1 MEKWIHEN
9 IANAYLLFVFGETSS
24 NFNCKWIIEYIFV
37 VGLGKT
43 IENRKEKIFT
53 LVLFC
58 DGAYLY
64 VISCVPVNAFVCS
77 LQEPS
82 RAWIDWQKWINIDY
96 TFGE

>member
-1 MEKWIHEN
+1 MQVSPSEYMKTEQTLICFLSLAKPHQTS
-9 IANAYLLFVFGETSS
+9 IANRLL
-24 NFNCKWIIEYIFV
+24 NIFV
-37 VGLGKT
+37 VGLDKT
-43 IENRKEKIFT
+43 IENRKEEIFT

-82 RAWIDWQKWINIDY
+82 RAWID
-96 TFGE
+96 